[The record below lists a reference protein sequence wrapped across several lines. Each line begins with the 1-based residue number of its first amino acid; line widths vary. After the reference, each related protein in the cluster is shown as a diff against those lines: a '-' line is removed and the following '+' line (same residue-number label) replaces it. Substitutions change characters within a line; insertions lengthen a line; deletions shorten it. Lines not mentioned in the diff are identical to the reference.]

1 MESRSRREAESCRRA
16 ELLLLPR
23 RACRR
28 AILFIFVVATSLP
41 VAVAMGLSPSQ
52 LLLRKEGRKNEFER
66 HKLQALNQRQ
76 KLVKAGSNMMVMS
89 LLLIGS
95 SITSRAYWV
104 LSSSLIS
111 RRVLSKWRTQF
122 LTIIYLKMKSPG
134 DPCERLDLM
143 K

>member
-76 KLVKAGSNMMVMS
+76 KLAGSNMMVMS